1 MTMERRYLY
10 LLTSFLFATFISL
23 LPLNSS
29 FGASLKD
36 SFEQENSDKM
46 NDIRLFIEEMRDEFD
61 FHWNGFI
68 EVFDID
74 ETSEANT
81 SGLLLQFTEYNMGSI
96 AVGACKEYAEDL
108 YNLLIVDDLVVRVS
122 EKYYKKRPRGF
133 GSTGYPAVVTLQP
146 LSKFSE
152 DRTTLI
158 PIYEDEFGGQCLI
171 EFSEAIPDTW
181 ISGID
186 GVDFYFAS
194 ARGGEL
200 APNTKIYKGHSA
212 SFDDFFIA
220 RAASRFLQDVHF
232 RIKMARDFS
241 PEEISSEF
249 ADYMFAKT
257 RQEEVRDFCF
267 YISNEFPNAIGK
279 PNC

>member
-1 MTMERRYLY
+1 MKMEKRYLY
-10 LLTSFLFATFISL
+10 RLTSFLVATFIASF
-23 LPLNSS
+23 PLNSS

-36 SFEQENSDKM
+36 SFEQGNSNEM

-61 FHWNGFI
+61 YHWNGFV

-74 ETSEANT
+74 GTSETNT
-81 SGLLLQFTEYNMGSI
+81 SGLLLQFTEYNMGSMP
-96 AVGACKEYAEDL
+96 VGACKEYAEDL
-108 YNLLIVDDLVVRVS
+108 YSLLIVDDLVVRVS
-122 EKYYKKRPRGF
+122 EKYFKKQPRGF
-133 GSTGYPAVVTLQP
+133 GSMGHPAVVTLLP

-158 PIYEDEFGGQCLI
+158 PIYEDEFGSQCLI
-171 EFSEAIPDTW
+171 EFSRSIPDAL
-181 ISGID
+181 GLYHE
-186 GVDFYFAS
+186 GLEFYFAE

-200 APNTKIYKGHSA
+200 VPDRAIHKGHSA
-212 SFDDFFIA
+212 KLGEFFKA
-220 RAASRFLQDVHF
+220 RVASRFLQDVHF
-232 RIKMARDFS
+232 RIKMAKDFS

-267 YISNEFPNAIGK
+267 KISNKFPNAVGK